1 MKTLIENI
9 AANIAIYG
17 MMILLISGIAYGA
30 ELINENMSNPNPTE
44 QVFTFEEEE
53 YIDDIPFDTES
64 VAEAYNYEKSL
75 NVEYQF
81 TDEAY
86 VDDIPFDT
94 NKVAYE
100 DNDTYASV
108 K

>member
-17 MMILLISGIAYGA
+17 MLILMITGIAYGA
-30 ELINENMSNPNPTE
+30 EMIDKNVDADQPQTE
-44 QVFTFEEEE
+44 FSFEDEE
-53 YIDDIPFDTES
+53 YIDDIPFNTEAI
-64 VAEAYNYEKSL
+64 AEAYQYEQSL
-75 NVEYQF
+75 QVEYQF
-81 TDEAY
+81 ADEAY
-86 VDDIPFDT
+86 VDDIPFNT
-94 NKVAYE
+94 NKIAYA